1 MHPPTFFIALSVG
14 CCSKP
19 WIRCPKRR
27 QHWPSRPSH
36 RFLFSFLRRR
46 HPEVVARHH
55 QVLNHSSQTTKLHK
69 SYSTIWNDDPRA
81 HHNTTRESR
90 IFVWK
95 SLLTSANDIEADLDI
110 NEAEP
115 RASFPSSGQTE
126 NANYGR
132 KVGSNVLLGHG
143 NHAPLASLP
152 YELPS
157 TRCALLVISLIAT
170 VFVLTCIY
178 GLLFTKSD
186 VEDMTGKIFAG
197 FIGFVVF
204 PLGVVE
210 LVRYLSRL
218 DEQARHYPS
227 DFASRQRFMAWN
239 DMKTISQL
247 GK

>member
-1 MHPPTFFIALSVG
+1 MDPMPQAPPTLAVS
-14 CCSKP
+14 SKP
-19 WIRCPKRR
+19 
-27 QHWPSRPSH
+27 S
-36 RFLFSFLRRR
+36 LSFLSPSR
-46 HPEVVARHH
+46 HPEVVAHIIKCSIIHH
-55 QVLNHSSQTTKLHK
+55 KHPNYINLTQLSGMTIREPITPPPENRGY
-69 SYSTIWNDDPRA
+69 SYG
-81 HHNTTRESR
+81 
-90 IFVWK
+90 
-95 SLLTSANDIEADLDI
+95 SLFTSANDIEADLDI

-132 KVGSNVLLGHG
+132 KIGSNVLLGHG

-170 VFVLTCIY
+170 VFVLTCKY
-178 GLLFTKSD
+178 GLLFTTSD

-210 LVRYLSRL
+210 SVRYLSRL

>member
-1 MHPPTFFIALSVG
+1 MEV
-14 CCSKP
+14 
-19 WIRCPKRR
+19 
-27 QHWPSRPSH
+27 
-36 RFLFSFLRRR
+36 FLLAS
-46 HPEVVARHH
+46 
-55 QVLNHSSQTTKLHK
+55 
-69 SYSTIWNDDPRA
+69 D
-81 HHNTTRESR
+81 
-90 IFVWK
+90 
-95 SLLTSANDIEADLDI
+95 NDIEADLDI

-132 KVGSNVLLGHG
+132 KIGSNVLLGHG
-143 NHAPLASLP
+143 NHASLASLP

-178 GLLFTKSD
+178 GLLFTTSD

-210 LVRYLSRL
+210 SVRDTSAVSTRKPGITHRTLLR
-218 DEQARHYPS
+218 DN
-227 DFASRQRFMAWN
+227 ASWHG
-239 DMKTISQL
+239 TT
-247 GK
+247 

>member
-1 MHPPTFFIALSVG
+1 MHPPTFFIALPVG

-27 QHWPSRPSH
+27 QHWPFRPSH
-36 RFLFSFLRRR
+36 RFLFFRRR
-46 HPEVVARHH
+46 ATPKSWHTIIKCSIIHHKHPNYINLTQLSGMTIREPITPPPENRGY
-55 QVLNHSSQTTKLHK
+55 
-69 SYSTIWNDDPRA
+69 SYG
-81 HHNTTRESR
+81 
-90 IFVWK
+90 
-95 SLLTSANDIEADLDI
+95 SLFTSANDIEADLDI

-132 KVGSNVLLGHG
+132 KIGSNVLLGHG

-178 GLLFTKSD
+178 GLLFTTSD

-210 LVRYLSRL
+210 SVRYLSRL